1 LETALAVAGWLMIG
15 ASLLPL
21 SQSDVWWVRI
31 FDFPRLQL
39 TLCFLVIFA
48 MYVLVREDPSA
59 ADHVFLGTL
68 AACLTYQLWRM
79 YPYTPLARVEVKRGS
94 RHEAESAV
102 GILISN
108 VYMDNRNTN
117 VLRELIAEN
126 DPDLMLFVETNAWW
140 EQALSDLEASHPYTV
155 RSIKDN
161 TYGMLLFS
169 RLELKNAKVQ
179 FLVQDD
185 VPSIATEVLLP
196 SGKSIQLRCVH
207 PRPPA
212 PQESDRSTERDAE
225 LLIIAKEIKG
235 SDNPTIVAGD
245 LNDVAWSRTNTLFKR
260 ISGLV
265 DPRVGRGFFST
276 FNARWPMLRYP
287 LDHVFCSTQFR
298 VLDFKVLRNCG
309 SDHFPVF
316 TRLSLEPS
324 ATAEP
329 REPPPSPDDQQEA
342 REKIDTAARSVQS
355 RRPEAQA

>member
-1 LETALAVAGWLMIG
+1 MIG

-21 SQSDVWWVRI
+21 SRSDVWWVRI

-39 TLCFLVIFA
+39 TLCFLVIFV

-59 ADHVFLGTL
+59 ADHVFLGLL
-68 AACLTYQLWRM
+68 AVCLTYQLWRM
-79 YPYTPLARVEVKRGS
+79 YPYTPLARVEVERGS
-94 RHEAESAV
+94 RHDVESAV

-108 VYMDNRNTN
+108 VYMHNRNTK

-140 EQALSDLEASHPYTV
+140 EQALSDLQARHPYTV

-169 RLELKNAKVQ
+169 RFELRNAQVQ

-212 PQESDRSTERDAE
+212 PKESDRSTERDAE
-225 LLIIAKEIKG
+225 LLIVAKEIQG
-235 SDNPTIVAGD
+235 RDDPTIVAGD

-287 LDHVFCSTQFR
+287 LDHVFCSTRFR
-298 VLDFKVLRNCG
+298 VLAFKVLRNCG

-316 TRLSLEPS
+316 ARLSLKPTE
-324 ATAEP
+324 TAEP

-342 REKIDTAARSVQS
+342 REKIDAVESRSRCAQGFRCTTVQDG
-355 RRPEAQA
+355 

>member
-1 LETALAVAGWLMIG
+1 MIG
-15 ASLLPL
+15 ATLLSL
-21 SQSDVWWVRI
+21 SRSDAWWVRI

-39 TLCFLVIFA
+39 TLCYLVIFA

-59 ADHVFLGTL
+59 ADHVFLALL
-68 AACLTYQLWRM
+68 AACLAYQLWRM
-79 YPYTPLARVEVKRGS
+79 YPYTPLARVEIARGS
-94 RHEAESAV
+94 SDHHDSAV

-108 VYMDNRNTN
+108 VYMDNRNTK

-126 DPDLMLFVETNAWW
+126 EPDLMLFVETNDWW
-140 EQALSDLEASHPYTV
+140 EQALGDLATSYPYTV

-169 RLELKNAKVQ
+169 RLELRNAKVQ

-185 VPSIATEVLLP
+185 VPSIKAEVLLP
-196 SGKSIQLRCVH
+196 SRKSIQLRCVH

-212 PQESDRSTERDAE
+212 PQESDCSTERDAE
-225 LLIIAKEIKG
+225 LLIVAKELQG
-235 SDNPTIVAGD
+235 RDDPTIVAGD

-298 VLDFKVLRNCG
+298 VLGFKVLRNCG

-316 TRLSLEPS
+316 ARLSLEPS

-329 REPPPSPDDQQEA
+329 REPPPTPDDQREA
-342 REKIDTAARSVQS
+342 REKIDAAEPRSES
-355 RRPEAQA
+355 

>member
-1 LETALAVAGWLMIG
+1 METALAIGGWLMIG

-21 SQSDVWWVRI
+21 SRSDAWWVRI

-39 TLCFLVIFA
+39 TLCFVVIFA
-48 MYVLVREDPSA
+48 LYVLVQEDPSA
-59 ADHVFLGTL
+59 ADHVFLGLL

-79 YPYTPLARVEVKRGS
+79 YPYTPLARVEVERSS
-94 RHEAESAV
+94 RQEVGSAV

-108 VYMDNRNTN
+108 VYMDNRNTK
-117 VLRELIAEN
+117 VLRELVTEN

-140 EQALSDLEASHPYTV
+140 EQALSEFEASHPYTV

-169 RLELKNAKVQ
+169 RFELKNAKVQ

-196 SGKSIQLRCVH
+196 SGQSIQLRCVH

-225 LLIIAKEIKG
+225 LLIVAKEIQG
-235 SDNPTIVAGD
+235 RDDPTIVAGD

-298 VLDFKVLRNCG
+298 VLAFKVLRNCG

-316 TRLSLEPS
+316 ARLTLEPS
-324 ATAEP
+324 NTAEP
-329 REPPPSPDDQQEA
+329 REPPASPEDQQEA
-342 REKIDTAARSVQS
+342 REKIDAAKTAQ
-355 RRPEAQA
+355 